1 MPRPPRID
9 IANYQYHAL
18 NRSNGRTQI
27 FNTPADYQL
36 FIDILEETVELLDMR
51 LLAYCLMPNHW
62 HLLLEPKADGDLS
75 RFMSRLTNTHVKQY
89 QSSHSTVG
97 MGHLYQGR
105 YKSFLIEDGHYFYTV
120 LRYVER
126 NASRAKLSLRAE
138 DWKWG
143 SAFLRANGKTKILSS
158 LPIDLPSSYIND
170 LNVPLSAT
178 EQEAV
183 KKSETYSIPFASEV
197 WQENVK
203 VIVEQKSNL
212 AL

>member
-1 MPRPPRID
+1 MSRAPRID
-9 IANYQYHAL
+9 IANYQYHVL
-18 NRSNGRTQI
+18 NRSNGRTPI

-62 HLLLEPKADGDLS
+62 HLLLEPKVDGDLS

-89 QSSHSTVG
+89 QSKYSLVG

-105 YKSFLIEDGHYFYTV
+105 YKAFLIENGHYFYTV

-126 NASRAKLSLRAE
+126 NAVRAKLCSRAE
-138 DWKWG
+138 VWTWG
-143 SAFLRANGKTKILSS
+143 SAFLRANGKTKILSP
-158 LPIDLPSSYIND
+158 LPIDIPSSYIDD
-170 LNVPLSAT
+170 LNLPLSAS

-183 KKSETYSIPFASEV
+183 KQSEICSIPFASEA
-197 WQENVK
+197 WQENMK
-203 VIVEQKSNL
+203 VVIEQKSNPN
-212 AL
+212 